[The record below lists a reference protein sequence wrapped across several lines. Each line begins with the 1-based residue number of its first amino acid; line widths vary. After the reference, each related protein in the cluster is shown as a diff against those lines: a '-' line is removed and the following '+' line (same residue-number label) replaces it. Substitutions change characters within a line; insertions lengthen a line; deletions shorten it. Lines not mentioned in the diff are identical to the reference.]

1 MDWVCWWY
9 NHTALVVSSSTVL
22 AFLTNISEKCKSTSP
37 STIQV
42 KNQQKTISNEEKLDI
57 ISQLEQGKQ
66 PVHICHIVSLG
77 GSSVRTIHDSSDR
90 IKKVLSQ
97 ELKCLCSKTT
107 TDLSELTMPKHMDV
121 SLLHFY
127 CIRNK

>member
-1 MDWVCWWY
+1 L
-9 NHTALVVSSSTVL
+9 TAL
-22 AFLTNISEKCKSTSP
+22 AFLTNISEKSKSKSL

-42 KNQQKTISNEEKLDI
+42 KNQQKTISNEEKLDT

-66 PVHICHIVSLG
+66 PVDICHIVRLA
-77 GSSVRTIHDSSDR
+77 GSCVHTIHNSADR

-107 TDLSELTMPKHMDV
+107 IDLSE
-121 SLLHFY
+121 
-127 CIRNK
+127 